1 MANLHRGDIYTDDWI
16 LYITIIKYKTVPI
29 RGVEVYKKPYRML
42 CNYQEIHITGEK
54 DKDDI
59 KLDFARVRIHK
70 IVQERDTLNGVHFS
84 FGDGAKFGLLIR
96 TLDILRQERAQ
107 RYIIDSGEIW
117 FFEAEDFVW
126 PMNNRK

>member
-1 MANLHRGDIYTDDWI
+1 M
-16 LYITIIKYKTVPI
+16 P
-29 RGVEVYKKPYRML
+29 
-42 CNYQEIHITGEK
+42 
-54 DKDDI
+54 
-59 KLDFARVRIHK
+59 RVRIHK
-70 IVQERDTLNGVHFS
+70 IAQERDTLNGVHFS